1 MDGSDLRFFAERLR
15 LLAPE
20 PRLGLEERRQL
31 FQETR
36 CHGAWLQLDVPRATF
51 REWILNVHG
60 QRVVG
65 GTRSG
70 PDAADS
76 AGLAGIVES
85 AEFTA
90 AD

>member
-1 MDGSDLRFFAERLR
+1 M
-15 LLAPE
+15 
-20 PRLGLEERRQL
+20 
-31 FQETR
+31 
-36 CHGAWLQLDVPRATF
+36 DVPSATF

-76 AGLAGIVES
+76 AELVSMVES
-85 AEFTA
+85 AEFTE
-90 AD
+90 ADQV

>member
-1 MDGSDLRFFAERLR
+1 
-15 LLAPE
+15 
-20 PRLGLEERRQL
+20 
-31 FQETR
+31 
-36 CHGAWLQLDVPRATF
+36 
-51 REWILNVHG
+51 VHG

-76 AGLAGIVES
+76 AELVGMVES
-85 AEFTA
+85 AEFTY